1 MDIVHIL
8 QSRISEAVKSSY
20 DHELTASE
28 VIINPTKKEFE
39 GEYTFVVFPMVKALR
54 QKPQEIAEKIGQAL
68 LDSAEEVTAF
78 NVVQGF
84 LNLSISNNLWLSA
97 LGYINETKDYG
108 QSESNGKKIL
118 IEYSSPNTNKPLHLG
133 HIRNILLGWS
143 ISQIAAAAGYDV
155 VKTKVINDRGIA
167 ICKSMLAWQ
176 KFGNGATPDSSGIKG
191 DHFVGDYYVE
201 FEKHFQSEY
210 KEWQASD
217 TGKTIMQKEAKPE
230 EDESTFYNRYKNNYF
245 NNHSAIGQEARKML
259 LAWEDGDEETKA
271 LWKKMNGW
279 VYEGFNVTYDELGV
293 SFDDIVYESDT
304 YLLGKD
310 LVMEGLKNEIFYQKE
325 DGSIWVDL
333 EDEGMDHKIL
343 LRSDGTSVYMTQ
355 DLGTA
360 QVRHQKYGFD
370 NMAYVVGD
378 EQDYHFQVLFKVLKK
393 LSEPYADHLY
403 HLSYG
408 MVDLTT
414 GKMKSREGTVVD
426 ADNIM
431 QEVITTAQ
439 ESAVERGGIDGL
451 SDEDKNAIYKK
462 VGLAAL
468 KYFILKINPR
478 KRMTYNP
485 TESMDM
491 QGTTGPY
498 IQNAYVRI
506 QSIMRRVEG
515 GFYINGYDGPIADQE
530 KDLIAAIQNYPDL
543 IKEAMDKYDPSVIA
557 NYSYTLA
564 KSYHRYYHDYRILSA
579 ETEDIKAFR
588 LSLSKAVATTLR
600 QGMHLLGIEMPDY
613 M

>member
-8 QSRISEAVKSSY
+8 QARISEAVKSSY
-20 DHELTASE
+20 DHELSASE

-54 QKPQEIAEKIGQAL
+54 QKPQNIAEKIGQAL
-68 LDSAEEVTAF
+68 LDSAEEVTAY

-84 LNLSISNNLWLSA
+84 LNLSISNDLWLSA

-210 KEWQASD
+210 KEWQESD
-217 TGKTIMQKEAKPE
+217 TGKAIMQKEAEPE
-230 EDESTFYNRYKNNYF
+230 EDESTFYKRYKNNYF

-259 LAWEDGDEETKA
+259 LAWEDGDDETKG
-271 LWKKMNGW
+271 LWKNMNGW

-393 LSEPYADHLY
+393 LGEPYADHLY

-515 GFYINGYDGPIADQE
+515 GFSIDGYNGPIADQE
-530 KDLIAAIQNYPDL
+530 KDLIAAIQTYPDL

-579 ETEDIKAFR
+579 ETEEIKAFR

>member
-8 QSRISEAVKSSY
+8 QARISEAVKSSY
-20 DHELTASE
+20 DHELSASE

-39 GEYTFVVFPMVKALR
+39 GEYTFVVFPMVKVLR
-54 QKPQEIAEKIGQAL
+54 QKPQDIAEKIGQAL
-68 LDSAEEVTAF
+68 LDSAEEVTAY

-84 LNLSISNNLWLSA
+84 LNLSISNDLWLSA

-259 LAWEDGDEETKA
+259 LAWEDGDDETKG

>member
-8 QSRISEAVKSSY
+8 QSRISEAVRSSY
-20 DHELTASE
+20 EHELSASE

-54 QKPQEIAEKIGQAL
+54 QKPQDIAEKIGQAL
-68 LDSAEEVTAF
+68 LDSAEEVTAY

-84 LNLSISNNLWLSA
+84 LNLSISNDLWLSA
-97 LGYINETKDYG
+97 LGCINETKDYG
-108 QSESNGKKIL
+108 HSEANGKKIL

-176 KFGNGATPDSSGIKG
+176 KFGNGATPDTSGIKG

-210 KEWQASD
+210 KEWQESD
-217 TGKTIMQKEAKPE
+217 TGKAIMQKEAKPE
-230 EDESTFYNRYKNNYF
+230 EDESTFYKRYKNNYF

-259 LAWEDGDEETKA
+259 LAWEDGDDETKG

-393 LSEPYADHLY
+393 LGEPYADHLY

-515 GFYINGYDGPIADQE
+515 GFSIDGYNGPIADQE
-530 KDLIAAIQNYPDL
+530 KDLIAAIQTYPDL

-579 ETEDIKAFR
+579 ETEEIKAFR